1 LTSWKYGRKWFRA
14 VPFPVSDARQE
25 SSRGVMSDDPGFPV
39 SVLERSARP
48 VARRSLAVLLATSAL
63 GVVSAHALDGTWQ
76 GATSDWTD
84 GTNWSSTPSV
94 PDGIATFNG
103 GGSANVDNTNGGVS
117 IGRVNFS
124 AGAYIITV
132 NNVFIV
138 NGAGVFNSSLS
149 TQTFNVND
157 SLVFNNG
164 ATASG
169 GTGAV

>member
-1 LTSWKYGRKWFRA
+1 MVSCSS
-14 VPFPVSDARQE
+14 VSVSDARQK
-25 SSRGVMSDDPGFPV
+25 SSRGVMSDFRFPV
-39 SVLERSARP
+39 SVLKRSARP

-63 GVVSAHALDGTWQ
+63 GVVSAHAVDGTWQ

-124 AGAYIITV
+124 AGAYTITV

-138 NGAGVFNSSLS
+138 SGAGVFNNSLS
-149 TQTFNVND
+149 TQTFTVND
-157 SLVFNNG
+157 SLKIRR
-164 ATASG
+164 
-169 GTGAV
+169 